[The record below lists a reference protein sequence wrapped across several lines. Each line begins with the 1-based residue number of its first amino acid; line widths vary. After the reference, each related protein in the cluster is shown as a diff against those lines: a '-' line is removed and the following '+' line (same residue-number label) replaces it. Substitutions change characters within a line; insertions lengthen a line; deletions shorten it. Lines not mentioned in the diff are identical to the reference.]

1 VVTKAVAEA
10 SSFMDARP
18 SHPLPVDCT
27 KTFARVPAPQHG
39 PAELHVRVRDPV
51 LEIGGGSSLLLL
63 EE

>member
-1 VVTKAVAEA
+1 
-10 SSFMDARP
+10 MDARP
-18 SHPLPVDCT
+18 SHHCT